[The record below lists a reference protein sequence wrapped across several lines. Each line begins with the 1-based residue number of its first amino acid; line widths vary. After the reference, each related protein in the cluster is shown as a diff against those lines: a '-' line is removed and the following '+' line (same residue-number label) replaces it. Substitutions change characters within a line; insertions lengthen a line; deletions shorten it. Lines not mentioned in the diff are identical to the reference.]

1 MPPIPPDPPPS
12 TLPAPAGS
20 VPANSVPAGTLAAG
34 PPPAAA
40 RARLLLVDD
49 DRLFLATFAANLQA
63 AGYLPTCFNDP
74 HAALAA
80 LQAGA
85 EAAACV
91 LDLDMPGLDGL
102 GFLRALNA
110 AGLAVPVIFLTSHAG
125 PVFEEAALRE
135 GAVEFIDKG
144 RGPAIIL
151 RRLALALR
159 PRAAADPA
167 APPDLDLG
175 RLTLRC
181 QARRALWDGMEVALS
196 RAEFDVVRHLAA
208 RAGSDV
214 GYRAIYD
221 VIKGEGFMAGPGED
235 GYRANV
241 RAMIKRIRRKF
252 EEVDPGFAGLETY
265 PGFGYRWRG
274 NG

>member
-1 MPPIPPDPPPS
+1 MPPIPPDPPPGD
-12 TLPAPAGS
+12 TPAPGPPPPETQAPAGR
-20 VPANSVPAGTLAAG
+20 T
-34 PPPAAA
+34 
-40 RARLLLVDD
+40 RLMLVDD

-63 AGYLPTCFNDP
+63 AGYLPACFNEP
-74 HAALAA
+74 RAALAA
-80 LQAGA
+80 LEAGA

-102 GFLRALNA
+102 AFLRALNA

-135 GAVEFIDKG
+135 GAVEFVDKG

-167 APPDLDLG
+167 APPDLALG

-181 QARRALWDGMEVALS
+181 QARRALWDGREVPLS

-214 GYRAIYD
+214 SYRAIYD
-221 VIKGEGFMAGPGED
+221 VIKGEGFLAGPGED